1 MRGTVL
7 IMLLAFAGGSAAA
20 DWTKWVVIDQKERFT
35 VYADVATIR
44 KSGDMAQMWD
54 MSDIPA
60 GKGPAGSKQSPS
72 FKMERE
78 YDCNKQQLRVLYVS
92 WHAENMGEGK
102 MIGNNANPGSWQP
115 ALLGTIGERLWKVAC
130 GVGSSRHL

>member
-1 MRGTVL
+1 
-7 IMLLAFAGGSAAA
+7 MLLAFAGGSAAA
-20 DWTKWVVIDQKERFT
+20 DWTKWVVIDQKERFS

-44 KSGDMAQMWD
+44 RSGDMVQMWD

-60 GKGPAGSKQSPS
+60 GKGSAGSKQSPS

-78 YDCNKQQLRVLYVS
+78 YDCNKQQVRVLYVS

-102 MIGNNANPGSWQP
+102 MIGNNAQP
-115 ALLGTIGERLWKVAC
+115 VLLGTIGERLWKVAC
-130 GVGSSRHL
+130 GVGSGRHL